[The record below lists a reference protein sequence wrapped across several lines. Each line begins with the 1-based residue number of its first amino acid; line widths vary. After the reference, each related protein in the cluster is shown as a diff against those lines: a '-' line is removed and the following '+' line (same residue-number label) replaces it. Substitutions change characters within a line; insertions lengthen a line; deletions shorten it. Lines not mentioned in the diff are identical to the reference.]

1 MEVFFKESMSLTQ
14 RQIESFEQN
23 GYLVLEDFVS
33 QRDCE
38 KLRVRASEIVKN
50 FDFSKSVTIFTTN
63 EQTRHSDRFF
73 LESGDKIRC
82 FFEEEA
88 FDDDGAL
95 IQPKDLSINKIG
107 HAMHDLDPV
116 FDSFSRTETLEG
128 VAKDVGFEDPKILQS
143 MYILK

>member
-1 MEVFFKESMSLTQ
+1 MSLTQ

-23 GYLVLEDFVS
+23 GYLVLENFVS
-33 QRDCE
+33 KQECE

-63 EQTRHSDRFF
+63 EQTRHSENFF

-88 FDDDGAL
+88 FDENGDL
-95 IQPKDLSINKIG
+95 NQP
-107 HAMHDLDPV
+107 
-116 FDSFSRTETLEG
+116 
-128 VAKDVGFEDPKILQS
+128 
-143 MYILK
+143 